1 MQPEATAPSYTHDA
15 FISYSRQNEEFAQ
28 ALQRALENF
37 KPPKDLKAP
46 QRYLD
51 VFRDKDDFNAGEY
64 FENLEKNLKL
74 SDKLIV
80 ICSPEAR
87 ASDFVNDEIRRF
99 AQIRGKDHII
109 PILLAGIPNN
119 EAKPGQEKEMAF
131 PEALYEVMQMPLAV
145 NYLNFDVNKD
155 KITKGVFSDAWY
167 TTLAN
172 VYEISRSEVE
182 QREKRR
188 RVRRRK
194 ITVSVL
200 TASVAVLSVLLV
212 FTLISKR
219 EADTQRNR
227 AEDALAGETRAK
239 DDAEAKRKEAVLA
252 RNDAE
257 ERRKEAVQQREIA
270 ETKTKEAQLE
280 RDIAE
285 QRTRETQASM
295 SDTLAMR
302 NFSEASARDLQQEIE
317 FDRYRKLKDEQHVAI
332 SSGADSRRLKVLD
345 EELTQYEKN
354 ISSLRDGARGLRNHA
369 RDDLRRADKQWMSLG
384 NSSVRT
390 IVGNRSRPPT
400 PAIFSIEV
408 LNASKGESLI
418 LHYGDLDD
426 PRFILID
433 GGPTHVYE
441 KYLAPR
447 LMELKERLS
456 GQAPLNLDLVI
467 ASQSDEESVEGIN
480 ALTDTI
486 IEQSEKSSPYVN
498 IGTVWFNHP
507 LPISEQF
514 SEYLDFVPTGTWR
527 LAKNLLR
534 LKIPVN
540 VPFAYHVGRPEQG
553 AIRVRLDSGL
563 VITVL
568 NPTPKTLVE
577 FQQKI
582 FAQQRNRRQVDP
594 KPPSLPEET
603 FSGPRRELIKSTDS
617 KKFVPMVRDNADTDE
632 ENRASLVLMF
642 EYKGKRFL
650 FTGDANDFQV
660 LEGLHEAG
668 YLDSD
673 GKVRVNVLHIPHQ
686 GSDHNVSEE
695 FFKRVIA
702 EHYIITGDGKKGN
715 PEIKT
720 LQMLTEARQNDVSQ
734 SNRGYQLQFAHR
746 AGVEDLDRKL
756 TEFFGRFPI
765 DRNYRRIFRPPDE
778 KSLIVNLLDPVR
790 Y

>member
-15 FISYSRQNEEFAQ
+15 FISYSRRNEEFAQ

-270 ETKTKEAQLE
+270 EAKTKEAQRE
-280 RDIAE
+280 RWCSELSTPDRTCIRPLKQNNSCTTPNQRLCWMSSPRSTE
-285 QRTRETQASM
+285 QK
-295 SDTLAMR
+295 R
-302 NFSEASARDLQQEIE
+302 NFLQGS
-317 FDRYRKLKDEQHVAI
+317 RSCTYL
-332 SSGADSRRLKVLD
+332 SSHCDVITRVIIA
-345 EELTQYEKN
+345 
-354 ISSLRDGARGLRNHA
+354 
-369 RDDLRRADKQWMSLG
+369 
-384 NSSVRT
+384 
-390 IVGNRSRPPT
+390 RSR
-400 PAIFSIEV
+400 V
-408 LNASKGESLI
+408 N
-418 LHYGDLDD
+418 
-426 PRFILID
+426 
-433 GGPTHVYE
+433 
-441 KYLAPR
+441 
-447 LMELKERLS
+447 
-456 GQAPLNLDLVI
+456 PLTGR
-467 ASQSDEESVEGIN
+467 S
-480 ALTDTI
+480 TTC
-486 IEQSEKSSPYVN
+486 
-498 IGTVWFNHP
+498 P
-507 LPISEQF
+507 LP
-514 SEYLDFVPTGTWR
+514 L
-527 LAKNLLR
+527 
-534 LKIPVN
+534 
-540 VPFAYHVGRPEQG
+540 
-553 AIRVRLDSGL
+553 
-563 VITVL
+563 
-568 NPTPKTLVE
+568 
-577 FQQKI
+577 
-582 FAQQRNRRQVDP
+582 QR
-594 KPPSLPEET
+594 
-603 FSGPRRELIKSTDS
+603 
-617 KKFVPMVRDNADTDE
+617 
-632 ENRASLVLMF
+632 
-642 EYKGKRFL
+642 
-650 FTGDANDFQV
+650 
-660 LEGLHEAG
+660 
-668 YLDSD
+668 
-673 GKVRVNVLHIPHQ
+673 
-686 GSDHNVSEE
+686 
-695 FFKRVIA
+695 
-702 EHYIITGDGKKGN
+702 
-715 PEIKT
+715 
-720 LQMLTEARQNDVSQ
+720 AR
-734 SNRGYQLQFAHR
+734 SN
-746 AGVEDLDRKL
+746 
-756 TEFFGRFPI
+756 
-765 DRNYRRIFRPPDE
+765 
-778 KSLIVNLLDPVR
+778 
-790 Y
+790 

>member
-1 MQPEATAPSYTHDA
+1 MQPEAIAPSYTHDA
-15 FISYSRQNEEFAQ
+15 FISYSRKNEGFAQ

-64 FENLEKNLKL
+64 VENLEKNLKL

-188 RVRRRK
+188 RIRRRK
-194 ITVSVL
+194 ITFSVL

-212 FTLISKR
+212 FALISKR

-227 AEDALAGETRAK
+227 AEDALARETRAK
-239 DDAEAKRKEAVLA
+239 DDAEARRKEAELA

-257 ERRKEAVQQREIA
+257 ERRKDAVHQREIA
-270 ETKTKEAQLE
+270 EAQTKEAQRQ

-302 NFSEASARDLQQEIE
+302 NFSEASAKDLQQEIE
-317 FDRYRKLKDEQHVAI
+317 FDRYRKLKDEQHDAI
-332 SSGADSRRLKVLD
+332 SSGADSRRVKVLD

-354 ISSLRDGARGLRNHA
+354 ILSLRDDARGLRNHA
-369 RDDLRRADKQWMSLG
+369 RDDLRLADQQWMSLG

-408 LNASKGESLI
+408 INASEGESLI
-418 LHYGDLDD
+418 LHYGDLDN

-433 GGPTHVYE
+433 GGPGDVYE
-441 KYLAPR
+441 KYIEPR
-447 LMELKERLS
+447 LSELRQRFS
-456 GQAPLNLDLVI
+456 GEAPLALDLVI
-467 ASQSDEESVEGIN
+467 ASQSDTESVEGIN
-480 ALTDTI
+480 KLTDAI
-486 IEQSEKSSPYVN
+486 IKQSEKSTPYVN
-498 IGTVWFNHP
+498 IGKFWFNHP

-514 SEYLDFVPTGTWR
+514 ADYMASRGKWR

-540 VPFAYHVGRPEQG
+540 APFAYHVGRPDQG
-553 AIRVRLDSGL
+553 AIRVSCDPGL
-563 VITVL
+563 TITVL
-568 NPTPKTLVE
+568 NPTPKSLLE
-577 FQQKI
+577 FEKMY
-582 FAQQRNRRQVDP
+582 FRDSRNKRA
-594 KPPSLPEET
+594 SLPEET
-603 FSGPRRELIKSTDS
+603 FSGPGRKLIVPRGS
-617 KKFVPMVRDNADTDE
+617 KKFIPMVRDKIDTDE

-650 FTGDANDFQV
+650 FTGDANDFQI

-673 GKVRVNVLHIPHQ
+673 GKVRVDVLHIPHQ
-686 GSDHNVSEE
+686 GSDLNVSEE

-702 EHYIITGDGKKGN
+702 DHYIITGNGKNGN
-715 PEIKT
+715 PETKT
-720 LQMLTEARQNDVSQ
+720 LEMLTNARQNDVSQ
-734 SNRGYQLQFAHR
+734 SNRDYKLQFAHR
-746 AGVEDLDRKL
+746 AGVEDLDGKL
-756 TEFFGRFPI
+756 TEFFGRSPI